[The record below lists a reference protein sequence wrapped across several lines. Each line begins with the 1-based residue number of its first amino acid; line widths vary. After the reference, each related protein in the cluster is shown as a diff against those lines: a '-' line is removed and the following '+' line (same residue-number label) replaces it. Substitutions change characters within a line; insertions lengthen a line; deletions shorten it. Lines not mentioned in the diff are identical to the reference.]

1 MSRPLVIGTRGS
13 ALSLKQVDE
22 FTDLFK
28 RRHPDHS
35 FEVKVVST
43 MGDRDKSAPISRF
56 GSKGVFVA
64 ELEKQIEQGAI
75 DVAIHSL
82 KDMPSEEMPGFRIAA
97 VLPRS
102 DPRDVLVTAGGLALD
117 QLPGEAR
124 LGSGSPRRS
133 AQVKAARPD
142 LLVQDI
148 RGNIDTRIQ
157 KVRRGDYDGAILAAA
172 GLIRMGWQDQ
182 IADYLPVD
190 VCMPAVG
197 QGALAI
203 EIREDDPETWDLV
216 KPLDDPPT
224 RQAVEAE
231 RSLLRSMGGGCLA
244 PIAAYGANENGRLRL
259 RGIVAD
265 PHTHEIIRAEVTDP
279 TASPQDLGAQ
289 LAKKLFSLG
298 AARVLEA
305 VSG

>member
-1 MSRPLVIGTRGS
+1 MSKPLVIGTRGS

-28 RRHPDHS
+28 RHHPDHA
-35 FEVKVVST
+35 FEVKVIST
-43 MGDRDKSAPISRF
+43 IGDRDKAAPISRF
-56 GSKGVFVA
+56 GAKGVFVA
-64 ELEKQIEQGAI
+64 ELEKQIEQGSI
-75 DVAIHSL
+75 DVAVHSL
-82 KDMPSEEMPGFRIAA
+82 KDMPSEEAPGLRIAA

-102 DPRDVLVTAGGLALD
+102 DPRDVLVTAGDLPLD
-117 QLPGEAR
+117 RLPEEAR

-133 AQVKAARPD
+133 TQVNAARPD
-142 LLVQDI
+142 LLIQDI

-182 IADYLPVD
+182 IAEYLSVD
-190 VCMPAVG
+190 LCMPAVG

-203 EIREDDPETWDLV
+203 EVKEDNSETLDLIQ
-216 KPLDDPPT
+216 PLDDPPT
-224 RQAVEAE
+224 RKAVEAE

-244 PIAAYGANENGRLRL
+244 PIAAYGTNENDGLRL
-259 RGIVAD
+259 RGMVAD
-265 PHTHEIIRAEVTDP
+265 PKSHEIIRAEVTGA
-279 TASPQDLGAQ
+279 TASPEDLGAH
-289 LAKKLFSLG
+289 LAEKLFSLG

-305 VSG
+305 VGR